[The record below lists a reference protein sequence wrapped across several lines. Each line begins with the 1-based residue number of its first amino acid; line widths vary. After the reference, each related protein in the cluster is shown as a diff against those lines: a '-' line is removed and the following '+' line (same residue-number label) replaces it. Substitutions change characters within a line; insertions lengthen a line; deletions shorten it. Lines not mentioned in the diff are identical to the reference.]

1 MAIGMSIEDNPAPV
15 PTASVRRSRRIP
27 LIWIVPLL
35 TALIGGW
42 LAWDTFSKRGPTIV
56 VEFETGNGLVPGQSP
71 LKYKDVPMGTVKA
84 VDISHDLKKVLVT
97 IETTREAAPLL
108 TDKTIFWV
116 VKPQLFAGKVS
127 GLDTLLSGSYVGMMP
142 STEKGHAERHFV
154 GKEDPPI
161 LATSI
166 PGTTF
171 LLQTKRIGSIS
182 LGSPIFYRDIEVGA
196 VLGWELSDMARH
208 VTIHAFVRAP
218 FDQYVHNDSLW
229 WDASG
234 VSVKLN
240 GGGVKVQLESIKALL
255 LGGVAFET
263 DADLKS
269 APSKPEHAFPLYANR
284 ESAHAAGFGRKIRMV
299 SFFQGSVAGLDV
311 GADVTLHGLKI
322 GEVTELGLRFDPKT
336 QGIVVPVHYTIEADR
351 IANVAAAGNQPVGRG
366 AGEMIRR
373 GFRATLDTS
382 SLLTGT
388 KVVAIKQ
395 IPDAPPA
402 SIGIDGDE
410 FVIPSSESGGLDSIT
425 ASAAELL
432 TKINRIDFEAIGA
445 GLAGTAKGLD
455 GIINGPQLKHTLES
469 LEGTLA
475 DARDF
480 ARKLDAGAGPAMGK
494 LPDIANQLDNAIT
507 QINRLATSLN
517 TGYGG
522 DSRFNREIDRLM
534 PQLNEAVRS
543 FRALADLLSRH
554 PEALIQ
560 GRPSQ
565 GRQ

>member
-1 MAIGMSIEDNPAPV
+1 
-15 PTASVRRSRRIP
+15 
-27 LIWIVPLL
+27 
-35 TALIGGW
+35 
-42 LAWDTFSKRGPTIV
+42 
-56 VEFETGNGLVPGQSP
+56 
-71 LKYKDVPMGTVKA
+71 
-84 VDISHDLKKVLVT
+84 VLVT
-97 IETTREAAPLL
+97 IETTRQATPLL
-108 TDKTIFWV
+108 TDKTVFWV

-142 STEKGHAERHFV
+142 PTEPGTVARHFV

-161 LATSI
+161 LQTSL

-171 LLQTKRIGSIS
+171 RLETKRIGSIS

-234 VSVKLN
+234 VQVKLD

-255 LGGVAFET
+255 LGGIAFET
-263 DADLKS
+263 DPDLKS
-269 APSKPEHAFPLYANR
+269 APSQPDHAFPLYAN
-284 ESAHAAGFGRKIRMV
+284 SDAAHSAGFGRKLRMV
-299 SFFQGSVAGLDV
+299 SYFQGSVAGLDV
-311 GADVTLHGLKI
+311 GSDVTLHGLKI
-322 GEVTELGLRFDPKT
+322 GEVTGLGLRFDPKVD
-336 QGIVVPVHYTIEADR
+336 GIIVPVHYTIEADR
-351 IANVAAAGNQPVGRG
+351 INNVAAAGDQPIGRG
-366 AGEMIRR
+366 AIEMVRR

-402 SIGIDGDE
+402 TIGRDGEE

-425 ASAAELL
+425 ASAAALL

-455 GIINGPQLKHTLES
+455 GIVNGPQLKHTLES
-469 LEGTLA
+469 LEATMV

-480 ARKLDAGAGPAMGK
+480 ARKLDSGAGPAMAK
-494 LPDIANQLDNAIT
+494 LPDIANQLDSAIT
-507 QINRLATSLN
+507 QINRLSTSLN

-522 DSRFNREIDRLM
+522 DSRFNRELDRLM

-543 FRALADLLSRH
+543 FRALADLLTRH

-565 GRQ
+565 ARQ

>member
-1 MAIGMSIEDNPAPV
+1 MSIQGNGPPI
-15 PTASVRRSRRIP
+15 PTAAVRRSRRIP
-27 LIWIVPLL
+27 LIWTVPLL

-56 VEFETGNGLVPGQSP
+56 VEFESGNGLTPGQSP

-84 VDISHDLKKVLVT
+84 VAISRDLKKVLVT

-108 TDKTIFWV
+108 TDKTLFWV

-142 STEKGHAERHFV
+142 STEKGKSERHFV

-161 LATSI
+161 LATSL
-166 PGTTF
+166 PGATF
-171 LLQTKRIGSIS
+171 HLQTKRIGSIS
-182 LGSPIFYRDIEVGA
+182 LGSPIFYRDIEVGT
-196 VLGWELSDMARH
+196 VLGWELSEMARH

-218 FDQYVHNDSLW
+218 FDEYVHDDSLW

-234 VSVKLN
+234 VSVKFD
-240 GGGVKVQLESIKALL
+240 GGGVKVQLESVKALL
-255 LGGVAFET
+255 LGGIAFET
-263 DADLKS
+263 DPDLKS
-269 APSKPEHAFPLYANR
+269 ASSKPDHTFPLYASR
-284 ESAHAAGFGRKIRMV
+284 EAAHSAGFGRKLHVV
-299 SFFQGSVAGLDV
+299 SMFQSSVAGLKV

-322 GEVTELGLRFDPKT
+322 GEVTELGLRFDPKAD
-336 QGIVVPVHYTIEADR
+336 GIVVPVHYTIEADR
-351 IANVAAAGNQPVGRG
+351 IANIAAAGNAPLGAG

-388 KVVAIKQ
+388 KVIAIKQ

-402 SIGIDGDE
+402 AMAMDGHE
-410 FVIPSSESGGLDSIT
+410 FLIPSSESGGLDSIT
-425 ASAAELL
+425 ASAAQLL
-432 TKINRIDFEAIGA
+432 TKINRIDFDAIGA
-445 GLAGTAKGLD
+445 GIAGTAKGLD
-455 GIINGPQLKHTLES
+455 GIVNGPQLKHTLAS
-469 LEGTLA
+469 LEAAMT
-475 DARDF
+475 DAQAF
-480 ARKLDAGAGPAMGK
+480 VHKLDAGAGPAMAK
-494 LPDIANQLDNAIT
+494 LPDIANQLDSAIG

-517 TGYGG
+517 AGYGG
-522 DSRFNREIDRLM
+522 NSRFNRELDRLM
-534 PQLNEAVRS
+534 PQLNETVRS

-560 GRPSQ
+560 GRTNK
-565 GRQ
+565 GKE

>member
-1 MAIGMSIEDNPAPV
+1 MSTEGNAAPV
-15 PTASVRRSRRIP
+15 PRASVRRSRRIP
-27 LIWIVPLL
+27 LIWLVPIV

-71 LKYKDVPMGTVKA
+71 LKYKDVPMGTVKS

-97 IETTREAAPLL
+97 IETTRQATPLL
-108 TDKTIFWV
+108 TDKTVFWV

-142 STEKGHAERHFV
+142 STEPGTAARHFV

-161 LATSI
+161 LQTSL

-171 LLQTKRIGSIS
+171 RLETKRIGSIS

-234 VSVKLN
+234 VQVKLD

-255 LGGVAFET
+255 LGGIAFET
-263 DADLKS
+263 DPDLKS
-269 APSKPEHAFPLYANR
+269 APSQADHAFPLYAN
-284 ESAHAAGFGRKIRMV
+284 SDAAHSAGFGRKLRMV
-299 SFFQGSVAGLDV
+299 SYFQGSVAGLDV
-311 GADVTLHGLKI
+311 GSDVTLHGLKI
-322 GEVTELGLRFDPKT
+322 GEVTGLGLRFDPKVD
-336 QGIVVPVHYTIEADR
+336 GIIVPVHYTIEADR
-351 IANVAAAGNQPVGRG
+351 INNVAAAGNQPIGRG
-366 AGEMIRR
+366 AIEMVRR

-402 SIGIDGDE
+402 TIGRDGDE

-425 ASAAELL
+425 ASAAALL

-455 GIINGPQLKHTLES
+455 GIVNGPQLKHTLES
-469 LEGTLA
+469 LEGTMV

-480 ARKLDAGAGPAMGK
+480 ARKLDSGAGPAMAK
-494 LPDIANQLDNAIT
+494 LPDIANQLDSAIT
-507 QINRLATSLN
+507 QINRLSTSLN

-522 DSRFNREIDRLM
+522 DSRFNRELDRLM